1 MAREATDVH
10 GGSQLRTKM
19 SSPSSRQTGWLAM
32 ALSFP
37 IMWPYQATPLVDHLS
52 PPPPSPGSNGQV
64 VEGADHATVVSLI
77 RNSGR
82 EVNLVVVS
90 VSEEEARRLEPD
102 GGSSGGS
109 MSAMDYFERRSVP
122 VSIPDTRKA
131 KDSGKEYVLFNI
143 YMANRLVVSRRYR
156 EFDALNSNVS

>member
-1 MAREATDVH
+1 MSIIDVYT
-10 GGSQLRTKM
+10 STLEKWI
-19 SSPSSRQTGWLAM
+19 SAALANLPSS
-32 ALSFP
+32 LS
-37 IMWPYQATPLVDHLS
+37 LS
-52 PPPPSPGSNGQV
+52 PLPHRNGQA
-64 VEGADHATVVSLI
+64 VEGSDHATVVSLI

-102 GGSSGGS
+102 GSSSGS

-122 VSIPDTRKA
+122 VSVPDTRKA

-143 YMANRLVVSRRYR
+143 YMANKHMISRRYR
-156 EFDALNSNVS
+156 EFDALNSNVSLREERGREGD